1 MRYLM
6 NLRMYGFIDNNN
18 VSKENIIEKYNK
30 LLNQMDFK
38 KNMKYYNRNTSEKEI
53 EIFIEILKEK

>member
-1 MRYLM
+1 M

-38 KNMKYYNRNTSEKEI
+38 KNMKYYLSQEI
-53 EIFIEILKEK
+53 ARMKM